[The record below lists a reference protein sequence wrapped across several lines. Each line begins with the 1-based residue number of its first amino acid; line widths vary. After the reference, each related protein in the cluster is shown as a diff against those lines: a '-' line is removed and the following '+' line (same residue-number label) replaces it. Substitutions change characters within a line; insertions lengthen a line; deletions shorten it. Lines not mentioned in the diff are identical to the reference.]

1 MDKTPQENKELAL
14 QKMRA
19 ELEGKRGQEYWRSLD
34 EVSQSPEFSKW
45 FEDEF
50 PNRKDLLTLDR
61 RTLLKF
67 AGASLALAG
76 LTGCRGV
83 FLPEEKLVP
92 YVKAPEE
99 LVPGKALYYASAV
112 TLAGY
117 ATGVL
122 VEQHEGRPIKLE
134 GNPEHPA
141 SLGALGSISQAEI
154 LNFYDPDRM
163 TNVLE
168 RYEETHE
175 ISTWEQF
182 QKVAR
187 VQIDAEVATGGKGLA
202 VLFGAVTS
210 PSLGSLVA
218 RFKQKFPAA
227 KVYSWEPVGRA
238 SVTAAVTSVTG
249 KPGVPVYDFSK
260 AKVVVTLDGDF
271 LSNSDNPGALIY
283 ARQFAASRRVVGR
296 SGQMSRLYSIEA
308 SNGLVGA
315 MADHRYMVRPSE
327 VYSTTCALAAAL
339 GVSAPAG
346 EATDPLNKNL
356 AAIAKDLKENIGQSI
371 VVAGEHQPAEVHL
384 LAFMIN
390 NALGNVGKT
399 VKFVASPE
407 VSAGFGTI
415 ADLTKDL
422 ATGLVNVLYISNS
435 NPVYT
440 APADLKF
447 ADNLKKAKLKIAL
460 AQTEDETSKLCDWVL
475 PMAHSLEAWGDARSF
490 EGTATIMQPIIAP
503 LFDGRSEAEVF
514 SNLLGESRGGYDI
527 LRTYWK
533 ANGLGSG
540 DFEKNWRTAVHA
552 GTIPN
557 TASATLAMTTLA
569 PTLPAVQAS
578 SKGLEAAF
586 IPDSAV
592 YDGRFANNGWLQELP
607 RPLTKVVWDNVVTLS
622 QTDATELGVKTDEMV
637 KVTTKGGEIDG
648 IVYVLPGQP
657 KGSVTLNLG
666 YGRTQGGTLAT
677 IGLKNGGDQGG
688 GFSGYKLR
696 TSANLAYTPITAI
709 TSLNTEQHLASTQGH
724 SPLGGSHM
732 PDKRDVLRVGTL
744 AGFLSAVE
752 ASEHEENEEKKQ
764 EVIEHSLKIG
774 ESPSKE
780 EIKEGNLYPEEVFE
794 WDGDQ
799 WGMTI
804 DMNTCTGC
812 GACVTACQAENNISV
827 VGKEQVGKGREMHWI
842 RLDRYYSGDDT
853 NPEVVWQ
860 PVACVHCEKAPC
872 EPVCPVAATIHSHEG
887 LNQMVYNRCVGT
899 RYCSNNCPYK
909 VRRFNYLNWTDNQ
922 EQFTKKISPW
932 DNRAIPGP
940 IREPKPEGVQLL
952 KLLNNPDVTV
962 RGRGVM
968 EKCTYCVQRINEARI
983 ESKKGGRAIADGD
996 VLTACQQSCPS
1007 EAIVFGN
1014 IANKESKVSKL
1025 RNDPRSYLLLEE
1037 LQTRPRTSHLAK
1049 LRNPNPEIT
1058 PPQAKAAH

>member
-1 MDKTPQENKELAL
+1 MDKTPEIKKDLAL

-19 ELEGKRGQEYWRSLD
+19 ELEGKRGQEYWRTMD
-34 EVSQSPEFSKW
+34 EVSHSPEFQAW

-76 LTGCRGV
+76 LSGCRGV

-99 LVPGKALYYASAV
+99 MVPGKALFYASAV

-134 GNPEHPA
+134 GNPDHPA
-141 SLGALGSISQAEI
+141 SLGALGSISQAEV
-154 LNFYDPDRM
+154 LNFYDPDR
-163 TNVLE
+163 LE
-168 RYEETHE
+168 TVVEKEE
-175 ISTWEQF
+175 ISTWEEF
-182 QKVAR
+182 QR
-187 VQIDAEVATGGKGLA
+187 VLSKQLESHVATGGKGVSA
-202 VLFGAVTS
+202 LFGAITS
-210 PSLGSLVA
+210 PTLGSLIGQ
-218 RFKQKFPAA
+218 FQKKFPAA
-227 KVYSWEPVGRA
+227 KIYSWEPVGRS

-249 KPGVPVYDFSK
+249 KPGVPVYDFSN
-260 AKVVVTLDGDF
+260 AKVVVSLDGDF
-271 LSNSDNPGALIY
+271 LSNSDNPGALVY
-283 ARQFAASRRVVGR
+283 ARQFSASRRVVGT
-296 SGQMSRLYSIEA
+296 SGEMSRLYSIEA
-308 SNGLVGA
+308 NSGLVGA
-315 MADHRYMVRPSE
+315 MADHRYMVKPSQ
-327 VYSTTCALAAAL
+327 VYAAACALASAL
-339 GVSAPAG
+339 GVTAPAG
-346 EATDPLNKNL
+346 EAPGALKADL
-356 AAIAKDLKENIGQSI
+356 AAIVKDLKAHVGHSVI
-371 VVAGEHQPAEVHL
+371 VAGEHQPVEVHTI
-384 LAFMIN
+384 AFLMN

-399 VKFVASPE
+399 VKFVTSPE

-415 ADLTKDL
+415 SDLAKDL
-422 ATGLVNVLYISNS
+422 STGLVDILYISNS

-440 APADLKF
+440 APSDLKF
-447 ADNLKKAKLKIAL
+447 AENLSKAKLKISL
-460 AQTEDETSKLCDWVL
+460 ASSVDETSKLCDWTL
-475 PMAHSLEAWGDARSF
+475 PLAHSLEVWGDARSF

-503 LFDGRSEAEVF
+503 LFDGRSEMEVF
-514 SNLLGESRGGYDI
+514 STVLGVNRGGFDL
-527 LRTYWK
+527 LRTFWK
-533 ANGLGSG
+533 TSGLGAG

-552 GTIPN
+552 GMIPG
-557 TASATLAMTTLA
+557 TASASLAMTTLL
-569 PTLPAVQAS
+569 PTLPPVSPSSAGMEAS
-578 SKGLEAAF
+578 F

-622 QTDATELGVKTDEMV
+622 PADAEELKVKTDEMV
-637 KVTTKGGEIDG
+637 KVTTDAGEIDG
-648 IVYVLPGQP
+648 IVYVLPGQA
-657 KGSVTLNLG
+657 KGSVTMNLG
-666 YGRTQGGTLAT
+666 YGRTGGGTLAT
-677 IGLKNGGDQGG
+677 IGVSNGGDQGG
-688 GFSGYKLR
+688 GFSSYKLR
-696 TSANLAYTPITAI
+696 TSKNLAFTPITAI

-724 SPLGGSHM
+724 SPLGGSRM
-732 PDKRDVLRVGTL
+732 PDKRDILRVGTL
-744 AGFLSAVE
+744 AGFLEAVE
-752 ASEHEENEEKKQ
+752 ESKKEKDDHKRQEKIEE
-764 EVIEHSLKIG
+764 SLKIG
-774 ESPSKE
+774 ESPTKE
-780 EIKEGNLYPEEVFE
+780 EIIEGNLYPEEVFE

-804 DMNTCTGC
+804 DMNACTGC

-827 VGKEQVGKGREMHWI
+827 VGKEQVAKGREMHWI
-842 RLDRYYSGDDT
+842 RLDRYYSGSDE

-860 PVACVHCEKAPC
+860 PIACVHCEKAPC

-909 VRRFNYLNWTDNQ
+909 VRRFNYLNWSDNQ
-922 EQFTKKISPW
+922 AQFTNNKTPYPT
-932 DNRAIPGP
+932 RVIPGP
-940 IREPKPEGVQLL
+940 IKEPKPQGVQLL

-983 ESKKGGRAIADGD
+983 ESKKGGRQIEEGD
-996 VLTACQQSCPS
+996 ILTACQQSCPS

-1014 IANKESKVSKL
+1014 IANPSSKVSKL
-1025 RNDPRSYLLLEE
+1025 RSDPRSYLLLEE

-1058 PPQAKAAH
+1058 PAKKREAHS